1 MKRRITIA
9 FLGMALAGLAPA
21 AFGQTATGTTAL
33 AVTVGAEA
41 SLQLSTTAF
50 VNGGGTFGDFTGTTS
65 LTYKIRTKS
74 TGSITVQVAD
84 FTPSG
89 GPTIAG
95 SPSALSYSCSVPSP
109 ATAGAGCSGQAVA
122 ATAFTVASFGPN
134 THSVK
139 AGDTGSVAWTL
150 ANDPTYATGTYSALV
165 TFTISAS

>member
-1 MKRRITIA
+1 
-9 FLGMALAGLAPA
+9 MALAGLAPA

-50 VNGGGTFGDFTGTTS
+50 VNGAGTFGNFTGTTS
-65 LTYKIRTKS
+65 LTYKIRTRS
-74 TGSITVQVAD
+74 TGSITAQVAD

-95 SPSALSYSCSVPSP
+95 SASALSYACSVPSP
-109 ATAGAGCSGQAVA
+109 ATAGPGCSGQAVSA
-122 ATAFTVASFGPN
+122 AAFTVANFGGN
-134 THSVK
+134 AHSMK

-150 ANDPTYATGTYSALV
+150 ADDPAYPTDTYSAIV